1 MLRSRA
7 YCAAFFK
14 VRPKL
19 QNTILNTMFSKIVLI
34 MDLIS
39 LGLAL
44 YVLIIYLQNRKRDE
58 DIKN

>member
-1 MLRSRA
+1 
-7 YCAAFFK
+7 
-14 VRPKL
+14 
-19 QNTILNTMFSKIVLI
+19 MFSKIVLI